1 MTSQATN
8 TRRHRRRRR
17 TDRYRKICRCRR
29 THSHRMH
36 ATCTHEHQPAVLSTH
51 IKTDAH
57 ATAAQPRAGAR
68 SAAAARCSSSIN
80 TPARVRAHART
91 MWLIARN
98 MRAHPRGAPAE
109 QGRTSEEASEIHRRC
124 HHHHHHH
131 HHNNNSSHGRHHTC
145 HHNLNKKSAQQP
157 SPRTT
162 QGAGA
167 RTRPSAARTKRA
179 RQTSQARAP
188 ACRTA
193 FSALSGTAAS
203 MYYQQHSSWP
213 SGPARPP
220 GTRGSLGSRKKR
232 HSPCNLF

>member
-1 MTSQATN
+1 MQAHAQPPHACN
-8 TRRHRRRRR
+8 
-17 TDRYRKICRCRR
+17 
-29 THSHRMH
+29 MH
-36 ATCTHEHQPAVLSTH
+36 ARASASCPVNSHQDGCSRAQC
-51 IKTDAH
+51 

-91 MWLIARN
+91 MWLIARY

-109 QGRTSEEASEIHRRC
+109 QRRTSEEASEIHRRC

-131 HHNNNSSHGRHHTC
+131 HNNNSNHGRHHTC

-167 RTRPSAARTKRA
+167 RTRPFARTKRA
-179 RQTSQARAP
+179 RLHKRVRQPAAQLSPLSRGPQLRCTISSIRAGRRARP
-188 ACRTA
+188 GRREPVV
-193 FSALSGTAAS
+193 
-203 MYYQQHSSWP
+203 P
-213 SGPARPP
+213 SGVGRN
-220 GTRGSLGSRKKR
+220 GTRHVICSKV
-232 HSPCNLF
+232 